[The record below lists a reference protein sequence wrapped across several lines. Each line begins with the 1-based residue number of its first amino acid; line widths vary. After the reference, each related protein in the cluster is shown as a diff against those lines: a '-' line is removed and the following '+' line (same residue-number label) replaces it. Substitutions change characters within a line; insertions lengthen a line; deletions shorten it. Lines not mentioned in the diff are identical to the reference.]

1 MADYRGIIEALENVF
16 ASHNP
21 SSTLLVDIFQYLVGL
36 GDCISKKQGII
47 DFVRW
52 FFIFSSLR
60 ENRKFNRDEYNSRRP
75 VALC

>member
-47 DFVRW
+47 DFVR
-52 FFIFSSLR
+52 
-60 ENRKFNRDEYNSRRP
+60 
-75 VALC
+75 